1 MQSPMKEADFDLST
15 AVIDQPLKPSLKQ
28 TTELARS
35 GRLGVEGSVWAG
47 TMEGEG
53 QKEVP

>member
-1 MQSPMKEADFDLST
+1 MREADFDLST
-15 AVIDQPLKPSLKQ
+15 AVIDQPPKPSLKQ